1 MIKDFAFRVLIGSRG
16 RQTPI
21 TCHPRSHGLFPTPPP
36 PAKRGVTLESR
47 GANPSHAGVTPES
60 RWSHAGVTPESR
72 WSLEHDYRL
81 LTFSFPGFIFP
92 TLPPSLR
99 TGMNLY
105 CKQVLSYYPLLFRLK
120 CIVLAIAQSSLIS
133 HEQKPRP
140 RAGHE
145 LLRND

>member
-1 MIKDFAFRVLIGSRG
+1 MGREKALGTRLIASRW
-16 RQTPI
+16 
-21 TCHPRSHGLFPTPPP
+21 SH
-36 PAKRGVTLESR
+36 AGVTLESR
-47 GANPSHAGVTPES
+47 WSHTGVTRGEPESRPSHAGVTPES

-92 TLPPSLR
+92 TPPPSLR